1 MDPKIKEMIRAQLE
15 KSEDKLKAAKS
26 LLKDG
31 FFDDAISRAYY
42 SIFHAASAVLL
53 SEGITAESHSALK
66 TIFGLRFIK
75 SGKIERK
82 FGRILSRLKDDRENG
97 DYDIF
102 TDFNSQDA
110 EEAIKQAE
118 EFLERMK
125 KFLSKIL

>member
-1 MDPKIKEMIRAQLE
+1 MDPKIKEMIKAQLE

-53 SEGITAESHSALK
+53 SKGITVESHSALK

-82 FGRILSRLKDDRENG
+82 FGRILSRLKDE
-97 DYDIF
+97 
-102 TDFNSQDA
+102 
-110 EEAIKQAE
+110 
-118 EFLERMK
+118 
-125 KFLSKIL
+125 